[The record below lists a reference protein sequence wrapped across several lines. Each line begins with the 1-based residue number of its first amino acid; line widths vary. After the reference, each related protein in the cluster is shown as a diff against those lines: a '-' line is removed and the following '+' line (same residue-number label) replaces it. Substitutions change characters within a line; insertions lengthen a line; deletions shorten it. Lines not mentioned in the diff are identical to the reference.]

1 MTRAP
6 GRQPGRA
13 TQHKQSS
20 VILYIRSLELPSR
33 RSALVRERVGK
44 YPGDTMYYSINLAL
58 LSGSTG
64 ADPAFTRR
72 GPKAK
77 THRAGHYRIIH
88 SFIMHARLVAD
99 VAMHHPP
106 SSSHPPSSVLCPPSP
121 QVLVLPIDA
130 DCGYRP
136 LKSLSTR
143 VLKVNRRS
151 AK

>member
-1 MTRAP
+1 MP
-6 GRQPGRA
+6 LGGNLG
-13 TQHKQSS
+13 
-20 VILYIRSLELPSR
+20 VR
-33 RSALVRERVGK
+33 RSTSSHLSYCIFAHLSCPLVVLPWPRERVGK

-58 LSGSTG
+58 LSGSAG